1 MRKLLIDTLVDPHQ
15 LSVRFQP
22 IFRIGDG
29 DNQIHGVEGLIRGP
43 RGTPFESAQIL
54 FDYVRRKREE
64 KAVDH
69 SCLAA
74 ICSEAVHLPADFR
87 INVNVHA
94 ATLGQQAGFVDFLRR
109 LARKHMLSLDRFTVE
124 IVEHAP
130 TCNVPELS
138 RTIASLRDA
147 GVRIALDDVG
157 LGHSNYRMMLD
168 CHPEYFKLDAYFVRG
183 LRSDSGRR
191 AVVESVVT
199 FGRALQSS
207 VVAEGAESME
217 DIAILAD
224 LGVEFVQCNF
234 LCPAMKLEELMVTG
248 VVPRTGAD
256 LIPAGETR
264 TEAAAAAQ
272 VGQFEK
278 PMVLPLSS
286 CHWEIRSQKS

>member
-22 IFRIGDG
+22 IFRIGDAH
-29 DNQIHGVEGLIRGP
+29 NQIHGVEGLIRGP
-43 RGTPFESAQIL
+43 RGTHFESAQIL
-54 FDYVRRKREE
+54 FDYVRRKGEE

-74 ICSEAVHLPADFR
+74 ICAEAVHLPPEFR

-94 ATLGQQAGFVDFLRR
+94 ATLGQQVGFVDFLRR
-109 LARKHMLSLDRFTVE
+109 LVQKHMLRLDRFTVE

-138 RTIASLRDA
+138 RTIATLRDA

-234 LCPAMKLEELMVTG
+234 LCPAMKLEELLVTG
-248 VVPRTGAD
+248 AVSRSAAMLVPSGGVTKVAS
-256 LIPAGETR
+256 ETI
-264 TEAAAAAQ
+264 Q
-272 VGQFEK
+272 MEK
-278 PMVLPLSS
+278 PVVSPLSS
-286 CHWEIRSQKS
+286 YRWEIQSQKS